1 MPTVV
6 VVGFCCCFPCSLT
19 HCSYHF
25 ALSNINIALAS
36 TNIGHVLCSYFNC
49 TLCLEF
55 PFFCF
60 PGKLLLGLYNLD
72 QVSTP
77 SGNSSYQPIPRQVGL
92 TYPFIHATAFTA
104 HLWCSSHCA
113 RCRGTV
119 VKIKVASCRQGSYL
133 LTSETGSDQNTQTNE
148 WNGDS

>member
-1 MPTVV
+1 MCETLLEFTKSACWMQEEEAVICLLLLLWVVFVV
-6 VVGFCCCFPCSLT
+6 VVVSCSLT

-60 PGKLLLGLYNLD
+60 PGKLLLSLYNLD

-77 SGNSSYQPIPRQVGL
+77 SGNSS
-92 TYPFIHATAFTA
+92 
-104 HLWCSSHCA
+104 
-113 RCRGTV
+113 
-119 VKIKVASCRQGSYL
+119 
-133 LTSETGSDQNTQTNE
+133 
-148 WNGDS
+148 